1 MPLRQPA
8 MPAHDAGAQ
17 APSMTASGPRAAMTT
32 LDWRTDDLQRALQG
46 MLPGLDVTAV
56 AECPSTNTALLD
68 EARAG
73 RAGPHLHVAERQTA
87 GRGRQGRPW
96 AAAPGASLTFSL
108 RWPRVPQAGWGG
120 LSLAVGLAVAQALDP
135 DGRHLGLKWPNDV
148 LLRDPAGP
156 PPGRKLAGI
165 LVETVG
171 LGTAHGAVVIGIG
184 VNVQPL
190 PDAGVAAAAA
200 GVAPLPRAAWS
211 EVHPGATA
219 PQALHAIAPVLL
231 EALARFEREGL
242 TPFLA
247 EFARRDVLAGQV
259 VHTTAPDV
267 SQGVAA
273 GVDTDGA
280 LRVQTPHGLQRLLAG
295 DVSVRLPAATP
306 TET

>member
-1 MPLRQPA
+1 
-8 MPAHDAGAQ
+8 
-17 APSMTASGPRAAMTT
+17 MTASGPREAMTT
-32 LDWRTDDLQRALQG
+32 LDWRTDDLQRALRV
-46 MLPGLDVTAV
+46 MLPGLEVTAV

-73 RAGPHLHVAERQTA
+73 QAGPHLRVAELQTA

-96 AAAPGASLTFSL
+96 AAAAGASLTFSL

-120 LSLAVGLAVAQALDP
+120 LSLVVGLAVAHALDP
-135 DGRHLGLKWPNDV
+135 DGDRLGLKWPNDV

-184 VNVQPL
+184 VNVRPL
-190 PDAGVAAAAA
+190 QEDGLSTAASGVP
-200 GVAPLPRAAWS
+200 PLPRAAWS
-211 EVHPGATA
+211 EFHPDATA
-219 PQALHAIAPVLL
+219 PQALQAIAPMLVQ
-231 EALARFEREGL
+231 ALARFEREGL

-247 EFARRDVLAGQV
+247 DFARRDVLAGQV

-267 SQGVAA
+267 PQGVAT

-280 LRVQTPHGLQRLLAG
+280 LRVQTPHGLLRLLAG
-295 DVSVRLPAATP
+295 DVSVRLPVATP

>member
-1 MPLRQPA
+1 
-8 MPAHDAGAQ
+8 
-17 APSMTASGPRAAMTT
+17 MTARGPRAAMTT
-32 LDWRTDDLQRALQG
+32 LDWRTDDLQRALQAL
-46 MLPGLDVTAV
+46 LPGLQVTAV

-73 RAGPHLHVAERQTA
+73 RAGPHLRVAELQTA

-96 AAAPGASLTFSL
+96 AAAAGASLTFSL

-120 LSLAVGLAVAQALDP
+120 LSLVVGLAVAQALDP
-135 DGRHLGLKWPNDV
+135 HGDRLGLKWPNDV
-148 LLRDPAGP
+148 LLRDRAGP

-190 PDAGVAAAAA
+190 PDDVHAADTAGVT
-200 GVAPLPRAAWS
+200 PLPRAAWS
-211 EVHPGATA
+211 EVHAAATA
-219 PQALHAIAPVLL
+219 PNALHAITPVLL
-231 EALARFEREGL
+231 RALARFEREGL
-242 TPFLA
+242 TPFLT

-267 SQGVAA
+267 PQGVAD
-273 GVDTDGA
+273 GVDSDGA
-280 LRVQTPHGLQRLLAG
+280 LRLKTPGGVQRLLAG
-295 DVSVRLPAATP
+295 DVSVRLPATTS